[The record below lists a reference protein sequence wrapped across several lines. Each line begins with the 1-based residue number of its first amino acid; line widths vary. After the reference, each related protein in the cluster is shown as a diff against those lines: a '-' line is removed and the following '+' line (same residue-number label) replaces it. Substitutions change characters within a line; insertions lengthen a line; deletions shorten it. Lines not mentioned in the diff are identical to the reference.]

1 MGVNPFRSTRDINKT
16 RYSVSQK
23 IVGENQEN
31 NRTQFMQEKFTND
44 SKIQS
49 NQINDV
55 VILTTGT
62 NVNHKLGKAYTGFN
76 VIKNSTGASVFIDP
90 SVDTK
95 GSEANLNKDSFIKLK
110 SSATTTISITVF

>member
-1 MGVNPFRSTRDINKT
+1 MGVSRLRQTRDLNKT

-31 NRTQFMQEKFTND
+31 NRTQFLQEKFTND

-76 VIKNSTGASVFIDP
+76 VIKNSTGASVFID
-90 SVDTK
+90 STT
-95 GSEANLNKDSFIKLK
+95 EANANKNSFIRLK